1 MNAKHDD
8 TWLSSDVAELLES
21 VTLQLELRS
30 IDLGAMINSVI
41 AGFADR
47 ERERIDHHCRHQITV
62 RGDEARLRFGITNLL
77 RMALSCSFGCA
88 RLTVH
93 TSQQDQR
100 AQISILG
107 AGRLREHQWVA
118 LEIMRKIAEA
128 HEGGAAVAMLEDVA
142 RFSIVLP
149 ASGRHVRRW
158 PTHRT
163 SIMLIDDNIEQVAA
177 LAEVL
182 RLDGLNVE
190 LATTGAEALERIAA
204 TTPDMLIVDVQLP
217 DIDAASVIMRARE
230 HRPQLPAALLT
241 GYPADHPVVKH
252 AIASTQSAYLAKP
265 VNIDALLELVA
276 RAVQ

>member
-1 MNAKHDD
+1 MNCKHDD
-8 TWLSSDVAELLES
+8 SWLGSDVAELLES
-21 VTLQLELRS
+21 VTLELQLRS
-30 IDLGAMINSVI
+30 LDLGTMINSVI
-41 AGFADR
+41 AGFPDR
-47 ERERIDHHCRHQITV
+47 ERDRVDHHCRHRITV

-77 RMALSCSFGCA
+77 RMTLSCSFGCA

-93 TSQQDQR
+93 TSQQDHR
-100 AQISILG
+100 AQISIL
-107 AGRLREHQWVA
+107 ATGRPRDHQWVA

-128 HEGGAAVAMLEDVA
+128 HDGSAAVALLEDSA

-149 ASGRHVRRW
+149 ASSRPTRRW

-163 SIMLIDDNIEQVAA
+163 SIMLVDDNVEQVAA

-190 LATTGAEALERIAA
+190 LATTGTEALERIEAA
-204 TTPDMLIVDVQLP
+204 TPDMLIVDVQLP
-217 DIDAASVIMRARE
+217 DLDAAAVIARARE
-230 HRPQLPAALLT
+230 YKPDLPAALLT
-241 GYPADHPVVKH
+241 GYPPDHPVVAR
-252 AIASTQSAYLAKP
+252 AIATTHSAYLAKP